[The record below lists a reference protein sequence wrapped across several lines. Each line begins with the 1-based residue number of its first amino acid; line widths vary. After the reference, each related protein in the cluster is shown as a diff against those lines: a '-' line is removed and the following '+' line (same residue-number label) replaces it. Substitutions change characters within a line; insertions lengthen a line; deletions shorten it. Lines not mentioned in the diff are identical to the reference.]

1 MWVFWQSNCSIR
13 DVLEGG
19 VFLFQKFHQAFNE
32 PECPWKN
39 TYISFPSTSD
49 TSQQVFTCDA
59 LVPLKSKKLI
69 PLTFQEEFSFQ
80 VDVFSYIQSLPC
92 DCLFFCQ
99 SNFFWAEKHSW
110 MKVLQPS
117 LLMSST
123 ETLFSFKTTVL
134 HHATGYT
141 LSILHITP
149 CEQSQN
155 NPFCPKK
162 VNRGQILHEDE
173 LLQSRLWWQSCKPSR
188 EQVWILLDCFFSPI
202 SLLSFQTHLPSG
214 LPEGG
219 CQLMLNTSAYLH
231 AMFACSTHWHTV
243 GTAAAVTY
251 AVLGSA
257 EVH

>member
-1 MWVFWQSNCSIR
+1 MP
-13 DVLEGG
+13 LEKYLHFLSFHLWHTAAGFHLWCISPSQKQKVNPADLSGG
-19 VFLFQKFHQAFNE
+19 IQLSGGCFFLY
-32 PECPWKN
+32 P
-39 TYISFPSTSD
+39 
-49 TSQQVFTCDA
+49 
-59 LVPLKSKKLI
+59 VP
-69 PLTFQEEFSFQ
+69 PLW
-80 VDVFSYIQSLPC
+80 LP
-92 DCLFFCQ
+92 FFLSVQ
-99 SNFFWAEKHSW
+99 FFWAEKHSW

-219 CQLMLNTSAYLH
+219 CQLMLNTSAYLR